1 MKLNVQDTSNAFL
14 RKASL
19 VSSLVFEG
27 ATVYSLFCGVFIV
40 FVLTCPWI
48 GQI

>member
-27 ATVYSLFCGVFIV
+27 ATVYSLRGVFVV